1 MSANEKAQA
10 KAGLWSGRFEEPVA
24 DRVKRFTASVG
35 FDIRLADFDIQGSL
49 AHARMLQGAGILSAE
64 DLASIEQGL
73 ARIREDI
80 RSGAFQWSL
89 DLEDVHLNI
98 ERRLT
103 DLVGDAGKRLHTAR
117 SRNDQVATDVRLYLR
132 SAIDDIVAAIARAP
146 TLRDAWSEFVEM
158 SAVVQP
164 IVILAILAL
173 AALNGW
179 LQRLRYASG
188 AIAVVVL
195 TVGVTVLVLGTM
207 QSAYREELSASLGR
221 DVLLAVLTT
230 AILLVYFDLRG
241 RALSPAI
248 AEARLQALQA
258 RIRPHF
264 LYNSINAVLSLIRQD
279 PRRAETALEDLADL
293 FRVVMGDS
301 RELSPI
307 WREVEL
313 CRQYLEIE
321 QLRLGDRLKVAW
333 RIDNMPRDALV
344 PPLLLQPLLENA
356 VYHGIEPRVE
366 PGEISIDIYSSRS
379 QIHAVLRNPYAPDGK
394 HRSGNKMA
402 LANIRE
408 RLQLH
413 FDAEATLDTRVRE
426 NTYQVHIT
434 LPYVKSGSE
443 ATA

>member
-1 MSANEKAQA
+1 MS
-10 KAGLWSGRFEEPVA
+10 
-24 DRVKRFTASVG
+24 
-35 FDIRLADFDIQGSL
+35 
-49 AHARMLQGAGILSAE
+49 GI
-64 DLASIEQGL
+64 
-73 ARIREDI
+73 
-80 RSGAFQWSL
+80 
-89 DLEDVHLNI
+89 
-98 ERRLT
+98 
-103 DLVGDAGKRLHTAR
+103 
-117 SRNDQVATDVRLYLR
+117 
-132 SAIDDIVAAIARAP
+132 
-146 TLRDAWSEFVEM
+146 
-158 SAVVQP
+158 VQP
-164 IVILAILAL
+164 VVIVTVLAL
-173 AALNGW
+173 AALNDW
-179 LQRLRYASG
+179 LQRLRYALG
-188 AIAVVVL
+188 AAAVVVL
-195 TVGVTVLVLGTM
+195 AVGVTVLVLGIM
-207 QSAYREELSASLGR
+207 YSAYQDDAAGSLQR
-221 DVLLAVLTT
+221 SVVLTLLTT

-307 WREVEL
+307 AREVEL
-313 CRQYLEIE
+313 CRQYLELE

-379 QIHAVLRNPYAPDGK
+379 QVHAVLRNPYAPDGK
-394 HRSGNKMA
+394 HRAGNRMA

-413 FDAEATLDTRVRE
+413 FDAEATLDTRIRE
-426 NTYQVHIT
+426 NMYQVHIT
-434 LPYVKSGSE
+434 LPYVK
-443 ATA
+443 APA